1 MWNFGLYVTVI
12 LETALGVSHAQGQVM
27 SSDLR
32 GIPPF
37 SEQAGITQ

>member
-12 LETALGVSHAQGQVM
+12 LETALGVSRAQGQVM

-37 SEQAGITQ
+37 REQAGITQ

>member
-12 LETALGVSHAQGQVM
+12 SETALGISRAQGQVM

-37 SEQAGITQ
+37 RDQAGITQ